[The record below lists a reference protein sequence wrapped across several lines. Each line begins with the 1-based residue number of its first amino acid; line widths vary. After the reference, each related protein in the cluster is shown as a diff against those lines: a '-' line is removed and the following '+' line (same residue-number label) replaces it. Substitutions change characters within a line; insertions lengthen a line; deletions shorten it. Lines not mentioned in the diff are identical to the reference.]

1 MLHEHV
7 GYVNSAAFEHMLV
20 GILASSQQTELLE
33 RMDLHPDAQLENPLS
48 NAASRHTNSSSVEE
62 KYRRTCSFDSCIH
75 WKREPIPLKIA
86 LCPEHVCMSFYY
98 AGAAVVPD
106 VATHVAL
113 CFSLQSQPFDFS
125 SSKLLKR
132 SLPVQYSIVRLGINC
147 LLICATLMTVS
158 PVFVVSV
165 IAVRVA
171 ILQNNRTIRTT
182 IVLVASRRVRHT
194 RTGLAP
200 LFLQGS
206 LIRDATIW

>member
-125 SSKLLKR
+125 SVFCPR
-132 SLPVQYSIVRLGINC
+132 GATQHERVQSGSVAGLRQAVC
-147 LLICATLMTVS
+147 TSATS
-158 PVFVVSV
+158 
-165 IAVRVA
+165 
-171 ILQNNRTIRTT
+171 Q
-182 IVLVASRRVRHT
+182 
-194 RTGLAP
+194 GL
-200 LFLQGS
+200 
-206 LIRDATIW
+206 